1 MDKNLKQRNRALLF
15 ILVALSLLLYV
26 VAFIRMKGGA

>member
-1 MDKNLKQRNRALLF
+1 MDKHLKQRNRALLY
-15 ILVALSLLLYV
+15 ILIGLSLLLYV

>member
-1 MDKNLKQRNRALLF
+1 MDENLKQRNRALFYL
-15 ILVALSLLLYV
+15 LVGLSLLLYI

>member
-1 MDKNLKQRNRALLF
+1 MDKNLKQRNRALLYLL
-15 ILVALSLLLYV
+15 IGLSLLLYV